1 MVCAMLEIA
10 YIEGE
15 KRYTNTERVKTERE
29 KGDIVRQKESALWR
43 RIGKGVVIVDEGSS
57 M

>member
-29 KGDIVRQKESALWR
+29 KGDIVRQKESAL
-43 RIGKGVVIVDEGSS
+43 
-57 M
+57 